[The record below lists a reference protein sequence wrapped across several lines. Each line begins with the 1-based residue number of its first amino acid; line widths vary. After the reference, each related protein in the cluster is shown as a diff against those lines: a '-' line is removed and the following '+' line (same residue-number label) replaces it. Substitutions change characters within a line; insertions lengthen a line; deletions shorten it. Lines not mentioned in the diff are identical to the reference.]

1 MDHEARHDYL
11 YTEVMTA
18 APQKLQ
24 LMLID
29 AAIRLVHRA
38 QNHWERNDDHTA
50 SEALIRCQQVMSE
63 LLGGVDVQSGNDLV
77 RRVAS
82 VYLFVY
88 RSLVLANLERS
99 REKLADVLRVLE
111 IERQTWADVCQ
122 QLGTEREAS
131 TARMVS

>member
-1 MDHEARHDYL
+1 VDHEARNDYL

-29 AAIRLVHRA
+29 AAIRLVNRA
-38 QNHWERNDDHTA
+38 HYHWERNDDHTA
-50 SEALIRCQQVMSE
+50 SEALIRCQQVVSE
-63 LLGGVDVQSGNDLV
+63 LLGGVDVQSGNELV

-99 REKLADVLRVLE
+99 REKLADILRVLE
-111 IERQTWADVCQ
+111 IERQTWLEVCQ
-122 QLGTEREAS
+122 QLGSEREA
-131 TARMVS
+131 TTTRMVS